1 MGYQFRPH
9 YGGDGLR
16 LRSEKRKKMKLI
28 SNIKTLTLKNKKRSS
43 MKGVSYITD
52 AKNRKKAVVIDLKTL
67 KEHDDRIGDLLDV
80 IIAESRRD
88 EPSVSWEELKK
99 RLKKKG
105 KL

>member
-1 MGYQFRPH
+1 
-9 YGGDGLR
+9 
-16 LRSEKRKKMKLI
+16 
-28 SNIKTLTLKNKKRSS
+28 

-52 AKNRKKAVVIDLKTL
+52 EKSRKKAVVIEMKTL
-67 KEHDDRIGDLLDV
+67 EKFDEQIEDLFDA

-88 EPSVSWEELKK
+88 EPTVSWEALKK

>member
-1 MGYQFRPH
+1 
-9 YGGDGLR
+9 
-16 LRSEKRKKMKLI
+16 MKLKTGMK
-28 SNIKTLTLKNKKRSS
+28 SLPLEKIKAKD

-52 AKNRKKAVVIDLKTL
+52 GESRKKAVVIEMKTL
-67 KEHDDRIGDLLDV
+67 EKYDEQIEDLFDA

-88 EPSVSWEELKK
+88 EPSISWEELKK

>member
-1 MGYQFRPH
+1 
-9 YGGDGLR
+9 
-16 LRSEKRKKMKLI
+16 
-28 SNIKTLTLKNKKRSS
+28 

-52 AKNRKKAVVIDLKTL
+52 EKNRKKAVIIDLKTL
-67 KEHDDRIGDLLDV
+67 KEHDDQIGDLFDV

>member
-1 MGYQFRPH
+1 M
-9 YGGDGLR
+9 
-16 LRSEKRKKMKLI
+16 
-28 SNIKTLTLKNKKRSS
+28 KTLTLKIKTKKN

-52 AKNRKKAVVIDLKTL
+52 EKSHKKAVIIDLKTL
-67 KEHDDRIGDLLDV
+67 EKYDEQIEDLFDA

-88 EPSVSWEELKK
+88 EPSVRWEDLKK